1 MLRAMRIKKEF
12 FTVTLS
18 IALPLLGTFAQA
30 QTNTTHAAIEVSK
43 APTSAECHQLDERTR
58 ELDQIEQQR
67 LMERGTK
74 YESKRPIQSQE
85 WIRQQ
90 RKDIQTKMFFAKC

>member
-1 MLRAMRIKKEF
+1 MSRAMRIKKEY

-18 IALPLLGTFAQA
+18 MTLSLLGAFAHA
-30 QTNTTHAAIEVSK
+30 QTNTTHSAIEVSK
-43 APTSAECHQLDERTR
+43 APARAECQQLDERTR
-58 ELDQIEQQR
+58 ELDQLEQQR

>member
-1 MLRAMRIKKEF
+1 MLRIKKEF
-12 FTVTLS
+12 FTLTLS
-18 IALPLLGTFAQA
+18 MALPLLGTFAQA
-30 QTNTTHAAIEVSK
+30 QTNTAHATIEVSK
-43 APTSAECHQLDERTR
+43 APVRAECQQLDERTR
-58 ELDQIEQQR
+58 ELDQLEQQR
-67 LMERGTK
+67 IMERGTR